1 MKLVTLK
8 PLYLGGKTLVEGSP
22 FITDEQHGRQLLA
35 KRFAAEHEGDELPEV
50 DLTSDQTT
58 VGALTT
64 DSLGAPPKAFDLKQL
79 GHGHWIVVNAE
90 GQQVG
95 DFSGNKAAA
104 ITEVERLTA
113 EAAPQV

>member
-1 MKLVTLK
+1 MKLITLK

-35 KRFAAEHEGDELPEV
+35 KGFAAEHEGDELPEV
-50 DLTSDQTT
+50 DLTSDQAGGGAFTT
-58 VGALTT
+58 E
-64 DSLGAPPKAFDLKQL
+64 SLIGKSKPFDVKQL

-104 ITEVERLTA
+104 IAEVERLTA